1 VTPSLRRVQGQQRC
15 SQSCE
20 GSQWWHQ
27 QAHEEALEG
36 HSPAVTW
43 FQACNL
49 SRGKSLLFKPL
60 VSRTCHRSP
69 HKWKPAQENH
79 ADQSPLHITVTG
91 SSRIDSNSREILGR
105 ENPKPN
111 LVMLNIVNIYFTW
124 RITSSWKIV
133 WSISCAVALALQPS
147 QLADTLTPTLACA
160 FIVFVFS
167 VRTCLKDST
176 AQAKITR
183 TRAIPLL
190 STEASLNLLLIYL
203 VIILLLLLLFVCA
216 YIRWMCV
223 VCE

>member
-1 VTPSLRRVQGQQRC
+1 
-15 SQSCE
+15 
-20 GSQWWHQ
+20 
-27 QAHEEALEG
+27 
-36 HSPAVTW
+36 
-43 FQACNL
+43 
-49 SRGKSLLFKPL
+49 
-60 VSRTCHRSP
+60 
-69 HKWKPAQENH
+69 
-79 ADQSPLHITVTG
+79 
-91 SSRIDSNSREILGR
+91 
-105 ENPKPN
+105 
-111 LVMLNIVNIYFTW
+111 M
-124 RITSSWKIV
+124 
-133 WSISCAVALALQPS
+133 ALALQPS